1 MLTRPEVD
9 KAEAKAETEANSHEA
24 RLGQLSQGQG
34 RVQNYINFTFW
45 PHFLQKP
52 KFSGD
57 FWRDLKTFGSKRA
70 STWELY

>member
-34 RVQNYINFTFW
+34 RVQNYINFTF
-45 PHFLQKP
+45 
-52 KFSGD
+52 
-57 FWRDLKTFGSKRA
+57 
-70 STWELY
+70 